1 MRIKFLNQSNKLEMR
16 IKKWALKWEK
26 LFFKEK
32 WDLEEMDGLSIN
44 KKYNEELERR
54 LKQVNLLMLK
64 LSGNNLA
71 PSAEARLT

>member
-1 MRIKFLNQSNKLEMR
+1 MR

-32 WDLEEMDGLSIN
+32 WDLEEMDGLSIS
-44 KKYNEELERR
+44 KKYNEELQRR

-64 LSGNNLA
+64 LSGNHLA
-71 PSAEARLT
+71 PSAEARLTL